1 MDINQE
7 ISILKGVGPKLATL
21 LQNLGI
27 FTVRDLLLYFPRDY
41 DYLGNVNSSNTLK
54 GEHCIVEGT
63 VVKIDR
69 DNTSKTG
76 KIITTIHLDIG
87 GKILTCKW
95 FNQPY
100 IKNNFKLGENY
111 RLLGRYTV
119 FQGRESLTN
128 GKIIKTLESDTSIMP
143 KYALTKSLTSTT
155 LLKLIK
161 QVLSSIRVNENLPSS
176 LLQAY
181 NLVSLDEAIRN
192 IHMPKNKESLDAARK
207 RLKFQELF
215 VYSLKIL
222 MLKKYNRINNGG
234 IAFKMSKELTELKD
248 SLPFQLT
255 EGQRRAI
262 REILLDQ
269 KSPYAMNRLLQGDV
283 GSGKTI
289 VALIALF
296 NVIKNGYQTV
306 LMAPTEILANQHY
319 NEAVKLFSAFNVNIA
334 LLTGSVTAKNK
345 AKLKEDIKN
354 GSVDLV
360 IGTHAV
366 LEDDVIFSN
375 LGMIVTDEQHRFG
388 VYQRS
393 KLLNKG
399 KDIDVLVMSATPI
412 PRTLSLFLYGDLDI
426 SIIDELPPGRQKI
439 DTILIDIKNS
449 ELAYKKVVE
458 EIQKGRQAYIVCP
471 MIEESETLELHSVKS
486 LYEKLKSSYFQ
497 NISTA
502 LLHGKM
508 TANEKDEIMSE
519 FKEGKIKAL
528 ISTTVIEVGVNV
540 PNASVMIIENA
551 ERFGLA
557 QLHQLRG
564 RVGRGSYKSY
574 CILVANIKNDNI
586 KRRMNIIVGSNDGF
600 KIAEEDMKLRGSGD
614 LFGIKQSGDAGLIL
628 ADIYQD
634 VDMFRVANREAR
646 KVLDN
651 EEKYKGLLEELKES
665 LERTSKYIC
674 FN

>member
-1 MDINQE
+1 MDISKE
-7 ISILKGVGPKLATL
+7 VTVLKGVGPKLAAVL
-21 LQNLGI
+21 ENLEI
-27 FTVRDLLLYFPRDY
+27 FTIRDLLLYFPRDY
-41 DYLGNVNSSNTLK
+41 DYLGDINNTNNLK
-54 GEHCIVEGT
+54 GEHCLVEGT

-69 DNTSKTG
+69 DTTSRTG

-87 GKILTCKW
+87 GKILACKW

-100 IKNNFKLGENY
+100 IKNSFKLGENY
-111 RLLGRYTV
+111 KLLGRYTV

-128 GKIIKTLESDTSIMP
+128 GKIVKTLDSDTSIMP
-143 KYALTKSLTSTT
+143 KYALTKSLTSAT

-161 QVLSSIRVNENLPSS
+161 QVLSSIRINENLPTS

-181 NLVSLDEAIRN
+181 NLIPLDEAIRN
-192 IHMPKNKESLDAARK
+192 IHLPKDKKSLEAARK

-222 MLKKYNRINNGG
+222 MLKKYNRSINGG
-234 IAFKMSKELTELKD
+234 IPFNITTELTELRD

-255 EGQRRAI
+255 EAQRKAI
-262 REILLDQ
+262 REILLDE
-269 KSPYAMNRLLQGDV
+269 KRPYAMNRLLQGDV

-289 VALIALF
+289 VAFIALF

-319 NEAVKLFSAFNVNIA
+319 NEAVKLLSPYKVNIA
-334 LLTGSVTAKNK
+334 LLTGSITAKNK
-345 AKLKEDIKN
+345 TKLKEDIRN
-354 GSVDLV
+354 GLIDLV

-388 VYQRS
+388 VYQRT

-399 KDIDVLVMSATPI
+399 KGIDVLVMSATPI

-426 SIIDELPPGRQKI
+426 SIIDKLPPGRQKI
-439 DTILIDIKNS
+439 DTILRDIRDS
-449 ELAYKKVVE
+449 DLAYKQVVE
-458 EIQKGRQAYIVCP
+458 EIKKGRQAYIVCP
-471 MIEESETLELHSVKS
+471 MIEESETMELQSVKS
-486 LYEKLKSSYFQ
+486 LYEKLKNSYFR

-508 TANEKDEIMSE
+508 TPNEKDQIMNE
-519 FKEGKIKAL
+519 FKEGNIKAL

-540 PNASVMIIENA
+540 PNASIMVIENA

-564 RVGRGSYKSY
+564 RVGRGNYKSY

-586 KRRMNIIVGSNDGF
+586 KRRMNILVESNDGF

-614 LFGIKQSGDAGLIL
+614 LFGSKQSGDAGLVL
-628 ADIYQD
+628 ADIYED
-634 VDMFRVANREAR
+634 VEMFKVANKEAR
-646 KVLDN
+646 KVINN
-651 EEKYKGLLEELKES
+651 EEMYKDVISELKES